1 MSKNEP
7 APFSFIE
14 NGGGSGLCK
23 NDREPLPFLQ
33 ILEHDAWMNMKK
45 TILNW
50 KVVVD
55 SLLWCDFMSELHIL
69 IMVALM
75 LPMFYFPAAAQNQK
89 TYDIEVSGISPV
101 LFLDIWD
108 YDAED
113 HDRVKVTLNGTIISA
128 FEITHTPKKVTIPLV
143 FVDGEAIVEIV
154 GTYSGRGDVTYAVR
168 ATGIGTGVEIY
179 KHRAGVGSGNSYRIV
194 KKEDFLTKLW
204 NSIWGND
211 IEDDSGQPVLTKNRT
226 KEFRDLA
233 ERDQRK
239 IIKYAMLSYASYEDE
254 NEYLVKDIVHSERKE
269 LESGLFS
276 NVYKDRN
283 GDIIISFRGTDDY
296 KDWMSNFAVAYGNNS
311 TQRKEARELIKKYIE
326 QYPGQVVL
334 VGHSLGGY
342 LATSAALGLADKLKA
357 VYAYNAPG
365 IDVGVSKHFNEN
377 EIKALVGKTTQVY
390 HKNDIVHTV
399 GIFTQGV
406 NYESEDVHF
415 ENRVKVTGYYGFW
428 DKYLPWN
435 NNHSIL
441 KLIKR
446 MRAEY
451 EGSAYY

>member
-143 FVDGEAIVEIV
+143 FVDGEAIVEII
-154 GTYSGRGDVTYAVR
+154 GTYSGRGPVTYAVR
-168 ATGIGTGVEIY
+168 ATGIGTGVGVY
-179 KHRAGVGSGNSYRIV
+179 KHSAGVGSGNSYRIV
-194 KKEDFLTKLW
+194 KQEDSLTKLW
-204 NSIWGND
+204 NNIWGNNESICLEEEYEEVCKQGCTD
-211 IEDDSGQPVLTKNRT
+211 NCEAAKNKLIRRLRFENMINGMKRDCSGFLRGGVIAVDYIAGFAFKGKTKGGLFDMRYGYN
-226 KEFRDLA
+226 KA
-233 ERDQRK
+233 GRK
-239 IIKYAMLSYASYEDE
+239 GTGIIKNTELAIDLLEK
-254 NEYLVKDIVHSERKE
+254 NEPE
-269 LESGLFS
+269 
-276 NVYKDRN
+276 
-283 GDIIISFRGTDDY
+283 IIIGFMG
-296 KDWMSNFAVAYGNNS
+296 VAGVRYAN
-311 TQRKEARELIKKYIE
+311 ELSAGY
-326 QYPGQVVL
+326 
-334 VGHSLGGY
+334 SLGG
-342 LATSAALGLADKLKA
+342 AVADARIEMEEYKKKWT
-357 VYAYNAPG
+357 AYCQQQWD
-365 IDVGVSKHFNEN
+365 IFN
-377 EIKALVGKTTQVY
+377 KQHQK
-390 HKNDIVHTV
+390 
-399 GIFTQGV
+399 
-406 NYESEDVHF
+406 
-415 ENRVKVTGYYGFW
+415 
-428 DKYLPWN
+428 
-435 NNHSIL
+435 
-441 KLIKR
+441 IKR
-446 MRAEY
+446 KKY
-451 EGSAYY
+451 